1 MFLKQIFSPTARPAR
16 ARKFFR
22 DSGANVAVIFGV
34 ALVPMLI
41 AVGAGVDYAGTLNIK
56 SKLQSALDSG
66 LLSVAVDPT
75 MVVGGSPGCANTTSC
90 DNHAAAAVRD
100 ATRAYY
106 ANYRSLTPTVVTTN
120 GSQPTIQATA
130 TVTMPTNVMK
140 MFGTPNVT
148 ITVNSEVKR
157 AGAGGV
163 EVALVLDTTGSMAGA
178 KLAGLKTAAGTLIST
193 ILPSAS
199 SPNKIGIAT
208 FDQYVNLPMTYRNAS
223 WLSGATDY
231 SAPGAPSCTTTWSTV
246 TYGTPQWISATCS
259 NDGTPYDC
267 SYWYTPETYSG
278 TQTTT
283 CTPTT
288 DTYTWYGCVG
298 SRNYPLD
305 LTDTVSAV
313 NPVPAMMNTS
323 CGQPVTRL
331 TSDPAAL
338 QAQISSLSAYGETY
352 IAPGLLWGWR
362 LLSPNAPFADGAA
375 YGSKQKYIVLMTD
388 GANTHSASYPGHGA
402 WDVNDANSITAQTC
416 SAIKAKGV
424 KIFAVAFMVTDATIV
439 NVLQNCATAPIN
451 YYSATST
458 SDLNAAFSSI
468 ASSIMTV
475 RLSK

>member
-1 MFLKQIFSPTARPAR
+1 MFLKRIFSSTARSAR
-16 ARKFFR
+16 ARTFSR
-22 DSGANVAVIFGV
+22 DAGANVAVIFGI

-41 AVGAGVDYAGTLNIK
+41 SVGAGVDYAGTLNIK

-75 MVVGGSPGCANTTSC
+75 KVVGGSPGCANTTSC
-90 DNHAAAAVRD
+90 DIHAGAAVRD

-106 ANYRSLTPTVVTTN
+106 ANYRGLTPTVVTTN
-120 GSQPTIQATA
+120 GSQPTIQASA
-130 TVTMPTNVMK
+130 TVTMPTNMMK
-140 MFGTPNVT
+140 LFGTPNVT
-148 ITVNSEVKR
+148 ISVKSEVKR

-178 KLAGLKTAAGTLIST
+178 KIAGLKTAASNLVST

-208 FDQYVNLPMTYRNAS
+208 FDQFVNLPLTYRTSS

-231 SAPGAPSCTTTWSTV
+231 STPGAPSCTTTWSNV
-246 TYGTPQWISATCS
+246 TYGAPQWISATCS

-305 LTDTVSAV
+305 LTDTVSAA

-323 CGQPVTRL
+323 CGQPITRL
-331 TSDPAAL
+331 TSDPAVL
-338 QAQISSLSAYGETY
+338 QSQISALSAYGETY

-375 YGSKQKYIVLMTD
+375 YGTKTKYLVLMTD
-388 GANTHSASYPGHGA
+388 GANTHSASYPGHGNF
-402 WDVNDANSITAQTC
+402 DINDANSVTSQTC
-416 SAIKAKGV
+416 TAIKAQGV
-424 KIFAVAFMVTDATIV
+424 KIYAVAFMVTDAAIV
-439 NVLQNCATAPIN
+439 NVLQNCASAPVN
-451 YYSATST
+451 YYTATT
-458 SDLNAAFSSI
+458 TTDLNTAFQSI